1 MLSKQPKVFHA
12 VISDSTPTA
21 CINNSL
27 SKVFL
32 PNFSIISISPFQDP
46 VDPEVACKGPRGNV
60 TQYQIS
66 FQTLN
71 MNFTENVT
79 VAVCTAGSCSH
90 TYEPA
95 SNLLNGNVP
104 SSYHSVLVAAENVV
118 GVGAAGNCIAQQSI
132 SELSTLFY
140 PEN

>member
-1 MLSKQPKVFHA
+1 
-12 VISDSTPTA
+12 
-21 CINNSL
+21 
-27 SKVFL
+27 
-32 PNFSIISISPFQDP
+32 
-46 VDPEVACKGPRGNV
+46 
-60 TQYQIS
+60 
-66 FQTLN
+66 

-95 SNLLNGNVP
+95 SNPLNGNIP

-118 GVGAAGNCIAQQSI
+118 GVGTSRNCIAQHSI

>member
-1 MLSKQPKVFHA
+1 MFES
-12 VISDSTPTA
+12 
-21 CINNSL
+21 
-27 SKVFL
+27 
-32 PNFSIISISPFQDP
+32 DP

-66 FQTLN
+66 FQTLT

-104 SSYHSVLVAAENVV
+104 SSYHSVSVAVENMV
-118 GVGAAGNCIAQQSI
+118 GVGTARNCITQHSI
-132 SELSTLFY
+132 SELLTSFY
-140 PEN
+140 HEN